1 MVYGGWE
8 GAIGYRGGGWKLK
21 NVGGW
26 YRSEEM
32 EGDGS
37 DGVIHDSVTISDILL
52 LLKLSCAAKRLDK
65 RGAQLMEHKRPD
77 SSFC

>member
-1 MVYGGWE
+1 
-8 GAIGYRGGGWKLK
+8 
-21 NVGGW
+21 
-26 YRSEEM
+26 M

>member
-1 MVYGGWE
+1 MVYGGC
-8 GAIGYRGGGWKLK
+8 GGGGGDAIGYRGGDWKLK
-21 NVGGW
+21 NAGSW

-52 LLKLSCAAKRLDK
+52 LLRLSCAAKK
-65 RGAQLMEHKRPD
+65 AG
-77 SSFC
+77 